1 MGKNTIN
8 LSESEIRGFVAEC
21 VKSVLQEMGEPQEI
35 SKNFRIAPEAYKQ
48 GYTCEYFEKDADE
61 IQRHHFND
69 DFHLYVTTYAE
80 DHRILGISVLSDEE
94 TIDWFVKRWVEKG
107 ILIPA

>member
-1 MGKNTIN
+1 MA
-8 LSESEIRGFVAEC
+8 S
-21 VKSVLQEMGEPQEI
+21 KS
-35 SKNFRIAPEAYKQ
+35 FRITPKGIAK
-48 GYTCEYFEKDADE
+48 GYRSEFFERDAQE

-94 TIDWFVKRWVEKG
+94 TIEWYAKRWINLG
-107 ILIPA
+107 ILEEIV